1 MVNAINAM
9 EIFLMNNTNTYKMFG
24 IHLIFNTFKDFHDH
38 YIKKDVLLLADI
50 FENLFLRT

>member
-1 MVNAINAM
+1 
-9 EIFLMNNTNTYKMFG
+9 MNNTNTYKMFG

-38 YIKKDVLLLADI
+38 YIKKDVLLLADV